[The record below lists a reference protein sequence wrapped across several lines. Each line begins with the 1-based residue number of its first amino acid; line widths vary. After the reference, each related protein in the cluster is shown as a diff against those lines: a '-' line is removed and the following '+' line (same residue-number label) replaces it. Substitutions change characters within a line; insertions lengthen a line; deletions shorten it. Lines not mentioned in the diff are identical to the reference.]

1 MDAIKASVLEKL
13 IRELCPEGVKYRELS
28 ELFKTKNGYT
38 PSKGNK
44 EFWENGNIPWFRMD
58 DIRQNGGILSHALQN
73 VTEKAVKGELF
84 PENSLIVATTATIGE
99 HALITVPSLANQQ
112 FTCLSLKEEYKNQ
125 FVIKFLYY
133 YCFKLDEYCKKNL
146 NQGSLASVD
155 RGKFS
160 KFKFPLPPLPIQQE
174 IVRILDTFTNFTAEL
189 TDKLN
194 AELTARRKQYEYYRD
209 ELLKTGEQVSLYEV
223 AQYSKDRILASELT
237 DENYVGVDN
246 LLPNKQGKIKSEHTP
261 IEGKFV
267 RFVKEDIL
275 IGNIRPYLKKIW
287 FSDCV
292 GGTNGDVLTIRV
304 IDKERVLPRFL
315 YFVLSTES
323 FFNYDMNNAK
333 GAKMPRGDKKAV
345 MNYQFYLPSLEIQEK
360 VVSILE
366 TFDNLCNGF
375 EYGLPAEI
383 YARQQQYEYY
393 RDELLNFKELH
404 NKED

>member
-1 MDAIKASVLEKL
+1 MLMSTMLKKLDDVKCRPLEMCCEILDKKRKPITKAARESGKYPYYGANGVQDYVSGYIFDGVFILVGEDGSVITSSGTPIVTWAEGKIWVNNHAHIISQIDGVNLRYLFHYLQTVNVTPL
-13 IRELCPEGVKYRELS
+13 IH
-28 ELFKTKNGYT
+28 
-38 PSKGNK
+38 
-44 EFWENGNIPWFRMD
+44 GNIPKLTGKDFRA
-58 DIRQNGGILSHALQN
+58 IP
-73 VTEKAVKGELF
+73 V
-84 PENSLIVATTATIGE
+84 
-99 HALITVPSLANQQ
+99 
-112 FTCLSLKEEYKNQ
+112 
-125 FVIKFLYY
+125 
-133 YCFKLDEYCKKNL
+133 
-146 NQGSLASVD
+146 
-155 RGKFS
+155 
-160 KFKFPLPPLPIQQE
+160 PLPPLPIQQE
-174 IVRILDTFTNFTAEL
+174 IVRILDTFTNLTAEL

-261 IEGKFV
+261 IEGKFTG
-267 RFVKEDIL
+267 FVKGDIL

-315 YFVLSTES
+315 YFALSTES

-333 GAKMPRGDKKAV
+333 GAKMPRGDKNAV
-345 MNYQFYLPSLEIQEK
+345 MKYQFYLPSLEIQEQ

-366 TFDNLCNGF
+366 IFDNLCNGL
-375 EYGLPAEI
+375 ECGLPAEI

-393 RDELLNFKELH
+393 RDKLLNFKELH

>member
-1 MDAIKASVLEKL
+1 MKIIENLISRYCPDGVEYVDLVEVVVFTDGHSFSSGSFTESGEYQVVKITDIFGGLVNRGKTFINELPEKL
-13 IRELCPEGVKYRELS
+13 
-28 ELFKTKNGYT
+28 KNGQQLSGGEILVAMSGSTGKTGYNT
-38 PSKGNK
+38 LSNAVVNQRIAILRNQDCI
-44 EFWENGNIPWFRMD
+44 ENGYLKYLLV
-58 DIRQNGGILSHALQN
+58 NG
-73 VTEKAVKGELF
+73 TFE
-84 PENSLIVATTATIGE
+84 T
-99 HALITVPSLANQQ
+99 
-112 FTCLSLKEEYKNQ
+112 
-125 FVIKFLYY
+125 
-133 YCFKLDEYCKKNL
+133 YCFKNGTGPQ
-146 NQGSLASVD
+146 NNI
-155 RGKFS
+155 S
-160 KFKFPLPPLPIQQE
+160 KAQLLRYRIPLPPLPIQQE
-174 IVRILDTFTNFTAEL
+174 IVRILDTFTNLTAEL
-189 TDKLN
+189 TNKLN

-261 IEGKFV
+261 IEGKFTG
-267 RFVKEDIL
+267 FVKGDIL

-315 YFVLSTES
+315 YFALSTES

-333 GAKMPRGDKKAV
+333 GAKMPRGDKNAV
-345 MNYQFYLPSLEIQEK
+345 MKYQFYLPSLEIQEQ

-366 TFDNLCNGF
+366 IFDNLCNGL
-375 EYGLPAEI
+375 ECGLPAEI

-393 RDELLNFKELH
+393 RDKLLNFKELH

>member
-1 MDAIKASVLEKL
+1 MKYNVEKM
-13 IRELCPEGVKYRELS
+13 IAELCPTGVLYCEMGKLAQIGTGKS
-28 ELFKTKNGYT
+28 
-38 PSKGNK
+38 
-44 EFWENGNIPWFRMD
+44 NGNEAEDNGEYPFFIRSPIVKRKNCYEYDEEAIIIPGEGGVG
-58 DIRQNGGILSHALQN
+58 DIFHYINGKYALHQRVYRIHFTTKDVDTRFMYYYLSANFKVFIQR
-73 VTEKAVKGELF
+73 KAVNATVTSIRKPMIEQF
-84 PENSLIVATTATIGE
+84 PI
-99 HALITVPSLANQQ
+99 
-112 FTCLSLKEEYKNQ
+112 
-125 FVIKFLYY
+125 
-133 YCFKLDEYCKKNL
+133 
-146 NQGSLASVD
+146 
-155 RGKFS
+155 
-160 KFKFPLPPLPIQQE
+160 PLPPLPIQQE
-174 IVRILDTFTNFTAEL
+174 IVRILDTFTNLTAEL

>member
-13 IRELCPEGVKYRELS
+13 IRELCPEGVEYRELS

-261 IEGKFV
+261 IEGKFTG
-267 RFVKEDIL
+267 FVKGDIL

-315 YFVLSTES
+315 YFALSTES

-333 GAKMPRGDKKAV
+333 GAKMPRGDKNAV
-345 MNYQFYLPSLEIQEK
+345 MKYQFYLPSLEIQEQ

-366 TFDNLCNGF
+366 IFDNLCNGL
-375 EYGLPAEI
+375 ECGLPAEI

-393 RDELLNFKELH
+393 RDKLLNFKELH

>member
-1 MDAIKASVLEKL
+1 MKYNVEKM
-13 IRELCPEGVKYRELS
+13 IAELCPTGVLYCEMGKLAQIGTGKS
-28 ELFKTKNGYT
+28 
-38 PSKGNK
+38 
-44 EFWENGNIPWFRMD
+44 NGNEAEDNGEYPFFIRSPIVKRKNCYEYDEEAIIIPGEGGVG
-58 DIRQNGGILSHALQN
+58 DIFHYINGKYALHQRVYRIHFTTKDVDTRFMYYYLSANFKVFIQR
-73 VTEKAVKGELF
+73 KAVNATVTSIRKPMIEQF
-84 PENSLIVATTATIGE
+84 PI
-99 HALITVPSLANQQ
+99 
-112 FTCLSLKEEYKNQ
+112 
-125 FVIKFLYY
+125 
-133 YCFKLDEYCKKNL
+133 
-146 NQGSLASVD
+146 
-155 RGKFS
+155 
-160 KFKFPLPPLPIQQE
+160 PLPPLPIQQE
-174 IVRILDTFTNFTAEL
+174 IVRILDTFTNLTAEL

-261 IEGKFV
+261 IEGKFTG
-267 RFVKEDIL
+267 FVKGDIL

-315 YFVLSTES
+315 YFALSTES

>member
-13 IRELCPEGVKYRELS
+13 IRELCPEGVEYRELS

-174 IVRILDTFTNFTAEL
+174 IVRILDTFTNLTAEL
-189 TDKLN
+189 T

-261 IEGKFV
+261 IEGKFTG
-267 RFVKEDIL
+267 FVKGDIL

-315 YFVLSTES
+315 YFALSTES

>member
-1 MDAIKASVLEKL
+1 MMLMSTMLKKLDDVECRPLEMCCEILDKKRKPITKAARESGKYPYYGANGVQDYVSGYIFDGVFILVGEDGSVITSSGTPIVTWAEGKIWVNNHAHIISQIDGVNLRYLFHYLQTVNVTPL
-13 IRELCPEGVKYRELS
+13 IH
-28 ELFKTKNGYT
+28 
-38 PSKGNK
+38 
-44 EFWENGNIPWFRMD
+44 GNIPKLTGKDFRA
-58 DIRQNGGILSHALQN
+58 IP
-73 VTEKAVKGELF
+73 V
-84 PENSLIVATTATIGE
+84 
-99 HALITVPSLANQQ
+99 
-112 FTCLSLKEEYKNQ
+112 
-125 FVIKFLYY
+125 
-133 YCFKLDEYCKKNL
+133 
-146 NQGSLASVD
+146 
-155 RGKFS
+155 
-160 KFKFPLPPLPIQQE
+160 PLPPLPIQQE
-174 IVRILDTFTNFTAEL
+174 IVRILDTFTNLTAEL

-261 IEGKFV
+261 IEGKFTG
-267 RFVKEDIL
+267 FVKGDIL

-315 YFVLSTES
+315 YFALSTES

-333 GAKMPRGDKKAV
+333 GAKMPRGDKNAV
-345 MNYQFYLPSLEIQEK
+345 MKYQFYLPSLEIQEQ

-366 TFDNLCNGF
+366 IFDNLCNGL
-375 EYGLPAEI
+375 ECGLPAEI

-393 RDELLNFKELH
+393 RDKLLNFKELH

>member
-1 MDAIKASVLEKL
+1 MKIIENLISRYCPDGVEYVDLGEVVVFTDGHSFSSGSFTESGEYQVVKITDIFGGLVNRGKTFINELPEKL
-13 IRELCPEGVKYRELS
+13 
-28 ELFKTKNGYT
+28 KNGQQLSGGEILVAMSGSTGKTGYNT
-38 PSKGNK
+38 LSNAVVNQRIAILRNQDCI
-44 EFWENGNIPWFRMD
+44 ENGYLKYLLV
-58 DIRQNGGILSHALQN
+58 NG
-73 VTEKAVKGELF
+73 TFE
-84 PENSLIVATTATIGE
+84 T
-99 HALITVPSLANQQ
+99 
-112 FTCLSLKEEYKNQ
+112 
-125 FVIKFLYY
+125 
-133 YCFKLDEYCKKNL
+133 YCFKNGTGPQ
-146 NQGSLASVD
+146 NNI
-155 RGKFS
+155 S
-160 KFKFPLPPLPIQQE
+160 KAQLLRYRIPLPPLPIQQE
-174 IVRILDTFTNFTAEL
+174 IVRILDTFTNLTAEL
-189 TDKLN
+189 TNKLN

-261 IEGKFV
+261 IEGKFTG
-267 RFVKEDIL
+267 FVKGDIL

-315 YFVLSTES
+315 YFALSTES

-333 GAKMPRGDKKAV
+333 GAKMPRGDKNAV
-345 MNYQFYLPSLEIQEK
+345 MKYQFYLPSLEIQEQ

-366 TFDNLCNGF
+366 IFDNLCNGL
-375 EYGLPAEI
+375 ECGLPAEI

-393 RDELLNFKELH
+393 RDKLLNFKELH